1 MLTIL
6 LNKKVPPLVCIDE
19 PELGL
24 HPDAVRSVARA
35 LVEASQKTQLII
47 TTHSDA
53 LVDELSDQPEA
64 VVVCEYD
71 AGSGTRFE
79 RLTKKR
85 LEGWLD
91 RYSLGEIWRKGEIGG
106 NRW

>member
-1 MLTIL
+1 MRRC
-6 LNKKVPPLVCIDE
+6 PPCLHGRTG
-19 PELGL
+19 GL
-24 HPDAVRSVARA
+24 HPDAVRLIARVI
-35 LVEASQKTQLII
+35 VEASQRTQLII

-71 AGSGTRFE
+71 EGSGTRFE

-91 RYSLGEIWRKGEIGG
+91 RYSLGEIWRKGAIGG